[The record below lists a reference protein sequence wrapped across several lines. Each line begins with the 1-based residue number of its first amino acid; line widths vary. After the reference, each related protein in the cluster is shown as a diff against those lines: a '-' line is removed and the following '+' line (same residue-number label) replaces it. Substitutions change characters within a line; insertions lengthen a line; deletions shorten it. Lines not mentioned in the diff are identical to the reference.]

1 MNDHDPSVVIF
12 GGGNTALA
20 VTRALKA
27 IGRPIV
33 VGFDDRDI
41 CRYSRNCEYRL
52 GHKDYGDETDVTSI
66 LEKIGEELPSRAVLI
81 PCSDILALAVA
92 RCRESLSRYYYIW
105 QNSED
110 ELAQL
115 VDKVN
120 LYSRAKTIGI
130 RVPDSVFEP
139 TLSELQD
146 WTRSCPPPYFAKPGY
161 SGKPNASLK
170 FKNQLFS
177 SREELYSFVR
187 ESGSSSLIVQ
197 QYIGSADGNLYDVY
211 GLNDRNGISVTV
223 ETHRRIRQWPVGR
236 GITSYGE
243 IPVTNDSDISTRIVE
258 NTLALFEGIPYHGIF
273 GVEWMHEKT
282 SNELYLIDVNCRPFS
297 SIGHLEDSGI
307 NLPELAYFEAIGD
320 TNRVLDI
327 KGNSSVRH
335 TYWIHFARDLR
346 SALYHKEVCNDV
358 TLCSWLLQIA
368 SARSFAFF
376 RLSDPM
382 PFVIETLSF
391 VGFLIRALVKKSRNW
406 ITCVKRK
413 TG

>member
-1 MNDHDPSVVIF
+1 MNDHNPSVVIF

-20 VTRALKA
+20 VTRTLTS

-33 VGFDDRDI
+33 VGFDEQDI
-41 CRYSRNCEYRL
+41 CRYSRNCEYRV
-52 GHKDYGDETDVTSI
+52 GHQDYGDEADETTI
-66 LEKIGEELPSRAVLI
+66 LEKIGEELPGRAVLI

-92 RCRESLSRYYYIW
+92 RSRESLSRHYYVW
-105 QNSED
+105 HNTEN

-115 VDKVN
+115 VDKAN
-120 LYSRAKTIGI
+120 LYSRAKKLGLS
-130 RVPDSVFEP
+130 VPDSVFEP
-139 TLSELQD
+139 TVSELQD
-146 WTRSCPPPYFAKPGY
+146 WTQSCPPPYFAKPGY

-177 SREELYSFVR
+177 SREELYTFVR
-187 ESGSSSLIVQ
+187 ESGSHSLIVQ

-211 GLNDRNGISVTV
+211 GLNDRNGIPVTV

-243 IPVTNDSDISTRIVE
+243 IPITHDSDISKRIVE

-273 GVEWMHEKT
+273 GVEWMHEKI

-320 TNRVLDI
+320 TSRLLEL
-327 KGNSSVRH
+327 KETSSVRH

-346 SALYHKEVCNDV
+346 SALYHKEVCKDV
-358 TLCSWLLQIA
+358 TLSSWMLQIA
-368 SARSFAFF
+368 SARSFAF
-376 RLSDPM
+376 LKASDPL

-391 VGFLIRALVKKSRNW
+391 FGVLVRALVKTFRNW
-406 ITCVKRK
+406 ITRIRQKID
-413 TG
+413 